1 MSVYVFFCFI
11 NDIPKKRGDIS
22 MCKILKNL
30 KKKTPD
36 QILNIY
42 SQGNVLPVDIVSIAK
57 NIGIS
62 LGSADFSKL
71 EKKDAFKKLVS
82 ERGHILGSV
91 FIDDENVQIIYN
103 NNLRDDEKFKHLSEV
118 DKQEKLFRRQRF
130 TIAHEIAHC
139 CLHMK
144 EDEKYHIEFRTEQTD
159 YTTKKE
165 RDANIFAGELLIPQN
180 ILTSI
185 CFALGRRISIDFL
198 SNIFKVSSNVMKAR
212 LRFLNEE
219 GHLNDFEFIG

>member
-1 MSVYVFFCFI
+1 MSVYMFFCLI
-11 NDIPKKRGDIS
+11 DDIPKKRGDIP

-30 KKKTPD
+30 KNKTPE

-71 EKKDAFKKLVS
+71 EKKEAFRKLVS

-91 FIDDENVQIIYN
+91 FIDNENVQIIYN
-103 NNLRDDEKFKHLSEV
+103 NNLRDDEKYKHLSEV

-139 CLHMK
+139 CLHMQEK
-144 EDEKYHIEFRTEQTD
+144 DKYHIEYRTEQVD
-159 YTTKKE
+159 YTNEKE
-165 RDANIFAGELLIPQN
+165 KDANIFAGELLIPQN

-198 SNIFKVSSNVMKAR
+198 SDIFKVSSNVMKAR
-212 LRFLNEE
+212 LMFLNSN
-219 GHLNDFEFIG
+219 GYLKDFEFIG